1 MVACVPEVHWGS
13 SVFVHFCY
21 NCVPLERKQG
31 EMAQSLLENVSAN
44 IFSHVTLTSLCTELL
59 QPFYYK
65 HLNWGRVVYCVFT
78 WTSYYSVLISHCV
91 AARALFPRPYS
102 MHLAYNALILCLKM
116 HRFSKP
122 AFFPVTSRGCLV
134 HLTRT
139 DEQLF
144 GFFALTSDNILKS
157 LCS

>member
-1 MVACVPEVHWGS
+1 MVACPWGPLRFISVCSFLLWLCPSGEETRRNGSESAGKCFCKYFLTCYSDLSLHRAS
-13 SVFVHFCY
+13 SAFC
-21 NCVPLERKQG
+21 
-31 EMAQSLLENVSAN
+31 
-44 IFSHVTLTSLCTELL
+44 
-59 QPFYYK
+59 YK

-78 WTSYYSVLISHCV
+78 WTSYYSVLIPHCV

>member
-31 EMAQSLLENVSAN
+31 EMAQSAGKCFCKYFLTCYSDLSLHRASSA
-44 IFSHVTLTSLCTELL
+44 
-59 QPFYYK
+59 FYYK

-78 WTSYYSVLISHCV
+78 WTSYYSVLIPHCV